1 MSVYREKTDAQQAT
15 ISFPHYAMV
24 DLTLKRNQVFVFIP
38 DLLKNSVNRWSSC
51 MQTVLLA
58 GLALGFSSVSAV
70 AAPRLSCEILQG
82 GNTLKL
88 QFEPVSD
95 PYVVEAIDINERF
108 RFKAVM
114 VGSEQKVD
122 YIKFYAYYLSSGQ
135 AVLLHEAKYLSPVP
149 QKNAIPDT
157 LTGQHYLYSP
167 ELGREMQ
174 YGCALLEVTS

>member
-1 MSVYREKTDAQQAT
+1 
-15 ISFPHYAMV
+15 
-24 DLTLKRNQVFVFIP
+24 
-38 DLLKNSVNRWSSC
+38 
-51 MQTVLLA
+51 MQTVLFA

-82 GNTLKL
+82 GSTLKL

-95 PYVVEAIDINERF
+95 PYVVKAIDINERF

-114 VGSEQKVD
+114 VGNEQKVD
-122 YIKFYAYYLSSGQ
+122 YIKLYAYYLSAGQ

-149 QKNAIPDT
+149 QNHAAPDA
-157 LTGQHYLYSP
+157 LTGQHYVYSP

-174 YGCALLEVTS
+174 YGCALLEVAS